1 MDEQLALIP
10 LCLQDQQEGCF
21 EALDTHR
28 RTQATLHRRQ
38 GRSTSLKAVLKA
50 RLQLLWQS
58 TRQPRHVQGG
68 RGMEGT
74 LENDSVPE
82 RIVSKRGRRHIPS
95 MNANTCAW

>member
-1 MDEQLALIP
+1 MYEQLALIP

-82 RIVSKRGRRHIPS
+82 RIVSKIVRPQRPS

>member
-1 MDEQLALIP
+1 MGCDLAHIFDGSLVQQWQP
-10 LCLQDQQEGCF
+10 EQEGCF

-38 GRSTSLKAVLKA
+38 GGSTSLKAELKA

-58 TRQPRHVQGG
+58 TRQPRHVQGD

-74 LENDSVPE
+74 LENDIVPE
-82 RIVSKRGRRHIPS
+82 RIVSKRGRPIYPQ
-95 MNANTCAW
+95 

>member
-1 MDEQLALIP
+1 MYEQLALIP

-21 EALDTHR
+21 EARDTHR

-38 GRSTSLKAVLKA
+38 GGSTSLKAELKA
-50 RLQLLWQS
+50 RWLLLWQS
-58 TRQPRHVQGG
+58 TRPPRHVQGD

-74 LENDSVPE
+74 LENEIVPE
-82 RIVSKRGRRHIPS
+82 RRVSKIVRPHTPS